1 MCKFKAERIIKETL
15 SKVHCRFISSNLED
29 GLLIVRFIDV
39 RGEYQKAVF
48 PYRYMNEQEVV
59 DRVMEVVF

>member
-39 RGEYQKAVF
+39 RGDYQKAVF
-48 PYRYMNEQEVV
+48 PYRYMNDCEIVEK
-59 DRVMEVVF
+59 VMESVF

>member
-1 MCKFKAERIIKETL
+1 MCKFKAERLIKETL
-15 SKVHCRFISSNLED
+15 AKAHCRFISSNLED

>member
-1 MCKFKAERIIKETL
+1 MCKFKAERLIKETL

-29 GLLIVRFIDV
+29 GLLVVRFIDV
-39 RGEYQKAVF
+39 RGDYQKAVF
-48 PYRYMNEQEVV
+48 PYRYMNDQEVV

>member
-48 PYRYMNEQEVV
+48 PYRYMNEEEVV

>member
-15 SKVHCRFISSNLED
+15 SKVHCRFISSNLEG

-39 RGEYQKAVF
+39 RGDYQKAVF
-48 PYRYMNEQEVV
+48 PYRYMNDCEIV
-59 DRVMEVVF
+59 DKVMESVI

>member
-15 SKVHCRFISSNLED
+15 SKVLCRFISSNLED

-39 RGEYQKAVF
+39 RGDYQKAVF

>member
-29 GLLIVRFIDV
+29 GLLIVRFIGV
-39 RGEYQKAVF
+39 RGDYQKAIF

-59 DRVMEVVF
+59 DRVMEVIF

>member
-39 RGEYQKAVF
+39 RGDYQKAVF
-48 PYRYMNEQEVV
+48 PYRYMNDCEIV
-59 DRVMEVVF
+59 DKVMESVI

>member
-15 SKVHCRFISSNLED
+15 SRVHCRFISSNLED

-39 RGEYQKAVF
+39 RGDYQKAVF
-48 PYRYMNEQEVV
+48 PYRYMNDCEIV
-59 DRVMEVVF
+59 DKVMEVVF

>member
-1 MCKFKAERIIKETL
+1 MCKFKAENLIKETL
-15 SKVHCRFISSNLED
+15 TKNHCRFLCSELED
-29 GLLIVRFIDV
+29 GILIVRFIDV

>member
-15 SKVHCRFISSNLED
+15 SKVHCRFISTNLED
-29 GLLIVRFIDV
+29 GLLIVRFIGI
-39 RGEYQKAVF
+39 RGDYQKAIF

>member
-39 RGEYQKAVF
+39 RGDYQKAVF

>member
-39 RGEYQKAVF
+39 RGNYQKGIF
-48 PYRYMNEQEVV
+48 PYRYMNDQEVEN
-59 DRVMEVVF
+59 RVMEVIY

>member
-15 SKVHCRFISSNLED
+15 AKVHCRFISSNLED

>member
-39 RGEYQKAVF
+39 RGDYQKAVF
-48 PYRYMNEQEVV
+48 PYRHMNEQEVV
-59 DRVMEVVF
+59 ERVMEVVF

>member
-39 RGEYQKAVF
+39 RGDYQKAVF
-48 PYRYMNEQEVV
+48 PYRYMNDYEIV
-59 DRVMEVVF
+59 DKVMESVF